1 MNGKKRMVRKR
12 KANWVDTTELEE
24 IFAKILKKK
33 EVDEETLRLKDE
45 FLKGFKRLI
54 KDCG

>member
-1 MNGKKRMVRKR
+1 MVRKR
-12 KANWVDTTELEE
+12 NPNWVDTKELED

-45 FLKGFKRLI
+45 FIEGFKRLI
-54 KDCG
+54 RKNV